1 MPGII
6 RHFLYEKGLRQNV
19 NIASFNYVTFVTKK
33 PAGSL

>member
-6 RHFLYEKGLRQNV
+6 RHFLYEKGLRKSV
-19 NIASFNYVTFVTKK
+19 NIEPLNYVTFVTKK